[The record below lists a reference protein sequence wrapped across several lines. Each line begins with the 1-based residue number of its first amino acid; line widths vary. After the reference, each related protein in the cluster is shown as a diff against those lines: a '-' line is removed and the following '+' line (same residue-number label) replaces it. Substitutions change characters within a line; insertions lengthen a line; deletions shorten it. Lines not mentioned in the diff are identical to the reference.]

1 MTELQLTN
9 KIKALEARIAVL
21 EQKANKKSKKSKPT
35 LTAPKD

>member
-9 KIKALEARIAVL
+9 KIKALEARIVVL
-21 EQKANKKSKKSKPT
+21 EQKANKKKKAAPKP